1 MQRAQYKGKISS
13 SWVTNYNY
21 HASAVRSKYKFEDK
35 DKYKCDSTHRNTN
48 TNTQQMIKAAQSRS
62 SAQSLKTPLSWL
74 QCTTPRITG
83 HWTMTSG
90 KISFREVEKYKYRLK
105 KRVKT
110 VFLKRLCKSIIL
122 ILLETY

>member
-35 DKYKCDSTHRNTN
+35 DKYKCDSTHTN
-48 TNTQQMIKAAQSRS
+48 TNTQQIIKAAQSRS

-74 QCTTPRITG
+74 QCTTPRVTG

-105 KRVKT
+105 NRVKT

>member
-35 DKYKCDSTHRNTN
+35 DKYKCDSTHTN
-48 TNTQQMIKAAQSRS
+48 TNTQQIIKAAQSRS

-90 KISFREVEKYKYRLK
+90 KISFRDVEKYKYRLK
-105 KRVKT
+105 
-110 VFLKRLCKSIIL
+110 I
-122 ILLETY
+122 E

>member
-35 DKYKCDSTHRNTN
+35 DKYKCDSTHTNTN
-48 TNTQQMIKAAQSRS
+48 TSTQQMIKAAKSRS

-74 QCTTPRITG
+74 QCTTPRVTG
-83 HWTMTSG
+83 HWTMTSS
-90 KISFREVEKYKYRLK
+90 KISLKEIEKYKYRLRN
-105 KRVKT
+105 RVKT
-110 VFLKRLCKSIIL
+110 VFLKRLCKSITL
-122 ILLETY
+122 ILLETN

>member
-21 HASAVRSKYKFEDK
+21 HASAVRSKYKSEDK
-35 DKYKCDSTHRNTN
+35 DKYKCDSTHTN

-74 QCTTPRITG
+74 QCTTPRVTG

-105 KRVKT
+105 NRVKT

-122 ILLETY
+122 ILLEGY